1 MRLEAQHLNF
11 AYLPGQTVLHDVSL
25 TVEPGETLF
34 ILGRNGSGKST
45 LVSCLAGL
53 IHPDS
58 GGVTL
63 DGEDIQSLSAAE
75 RARKVGLIPQTHTPA
90 FGYTVR
96 EMVLMGRA
104 PHLGWLGAPSRE
116 DHAIVD
122 DALAQVGIFEL
133 ADRPYTEISGGEG
146 QLVLIARGLAQ
157 QCQVLLMDEPTAHLD
172 LSNRHRVLEIV
183 NQLSERGLSFVICSH
198 SPNNA
203 LAYADRVLLLTGG
216 WVTAQG
222 GPENTLTESLLSS
235 VYGIRTEVILDGGRP
250 VAVVTQRPIALLPES
265 LSDPDSLLSEVF
277 GQRGETPQLIL
288 VTGLSGVGK
297 TTWCSRLIELARTAG
312 MTVNGVLSPGNFQ
325 EERKVGIDVLNLG
338 TGEGRQLARLRIDQA
353 VQVSTPR
360 WEFDPEALDWANAA
374 LAEAAVGDLLV
385 IDELGPLEFFQGK
398 GLTAGLARLDAGDYK
413 VACVVIRSAL
423 LPNAL
428 QRWPHAIVVNGSA
441 KNFKGG

>member
-116 DHAIVD
+116 DHAIVEE
-122 DALAQVGIFEL
+122 ALAQVGIFEL

-235 VYGIRTEVILDGGRP
+235 VYGIRTEVILDGRKP

-325 EERKVGIDVLNLG
+325 EGRKVGIDVLNLG

-428 QRWPHAIVVNGSA
+428 QRWPHAIVVNGSTRP
-441 KNFKGG
+441 